1 MFADV
6 EEKKKKRE
14 ESLVALIQATISL
27 TCESL
32 Q

>member
-14 ESLVALIQATISL
+14 ESLVALIQATIS
-27 TCESL
+27 
-32 Q
+32 